1 MEELI
6 TIKGKFKPR
15 ERAIPLLIA
24 FLLIGLVVSATDG
37 CGQKYRGIDLVERLI
52 TARYAIEGYV
62 ADLAAIKNAY
72 ENGQINKEQ
81 AEKRIDRLRS
91 SRFGLML
98 ELQADEI
105 RDHLQPKNENL
116 RQAWGATE
124 AARNQIYFM
133 TQFYDHL
140 LFGTGVKPFTPK
152 GVEYRPDQSNVK
164 HFYKGAS
171 DTILTNDEVEAL
183 FQEQINQNLDVA
195 QNAID
200 QYLKK

>member
-1 MEELI
+1 
-6 TIKGKFKPR
+6 
-15 ERAIPLLIA
+15 
-24 FLLIGLVVSATDG
+24 
-37 CGQKYRGIDLVERLI
+37 LI
-52 TARYAIEGYV
+52 TARYAIEGYI
-62 ADLAAIKNAY
+62 ADLAAMKSAY
-72 ENGQINKEQ
+72 EKGQIDREQ

-91 SRFGLML
+91 SQFGLIL

-116 RQAWGATE
+116 RQAWGAT
-124 AARNQIYFM
+124 ATARNQIYFM
-133 TQFYDHL
+133 TEFYKHI

-152 GVEYRPDQSNVK
+152 GVEYRPDQNNAK

-183 FQEQINQNLDVA
+183 FQEQINQNLDIA

-200 QYLKK
+200 RYLKK